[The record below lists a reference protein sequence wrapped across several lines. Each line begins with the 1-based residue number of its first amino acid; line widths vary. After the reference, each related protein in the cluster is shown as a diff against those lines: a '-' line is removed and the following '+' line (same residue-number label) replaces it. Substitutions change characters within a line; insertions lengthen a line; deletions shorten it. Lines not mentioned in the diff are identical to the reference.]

1 MRQLQKYLWAF
12 GLGCVL
18 ALVSAYPSWGDAS
31 LQNPQTVTWEDL
43 QPDQRTTIEKTY
55 ERLPESQLMEFAEL
69 VRRQDDWKLHNRPE
83 DRAEVDR
90 LRESLTRQGVNV
102 DELRGQVDRAR
113 AYQWEQ
119 ATQTN
124 PAINDQA
131 IKMMGYL
138 LPIEQNAIGQVSR
151 FLLVPFVGAC
161 MHVPPP
167 PPNQVVY
174 VEPGTPID
182 DPGLFAKVW
191 LEGTIRQQPSS
202 HVLFRVDGDQRV
214 DVSYTLDLT
223 AIEPVPYEVIRPE
236 TAPNSANSG
245 PFGWMNRD
253 GNYSWWETVQVKISE
268 MFTTTMTDIQERRS
282 WQALAIGLLVSFG
295 YGVLHTL
302 GPGHGKAI
310 IVSYFVGSGG
320 SLRRGLL
327 MGGRIAVFHVLSSI
341 VIIIVTDFVLRQTL
355 ATSPL
360 SYLVVRLISYAAIAT
375 IGGWMLWQALRST
388 FQTTQTSSNS
398 INNNTL
404 NPQPTTTPL
413 KPNPAANA
421 LLYPSLTDHI
431 QTQSTQSTTTS
442 TTPTSSPPSPSRLP
456 SWRHLGACSCLACDE
471 DTSTGGWLSLAIGAV
486 PCSGALLILLYGLAN
501 NMVWISVA
509 MVLAISLGMAITLAV
524 IGIAAIWGRNIAD
537 RRFEGNSARLAKMSR
552 WVRIAGT
559 GIVCAIGVTLFSVT
573 LFSGL
578 SS

>member
-12 GLGCVL
+12 GLGCLL

-31 LQNPQTVTWEDL
+31 VQDLQTVTWEDL
-43 QPDQRTTIEKTY
+43 QPRQNTTIEKAY
-55 ERLPESQLMEFAEL
+55 EQLPEAQLMEFAEL
-69 VRRQDDWKLHNRPE
+69 VRRQDDVKLHNRP
-83 DRAEVDR
+83 DDQAEADR
-90 LRESLTRQGVNV
+90 LRESLTRQGVDV
-102 DELRGQVDRAR
+102 DQLRQQVDRAR

-124 PAINDQA
+124 AAIEDQA
-131 IKMMGYL
+131 VKIMGYL
-138 LPIEQNAIGQVSR
+138 LPIEQTALGQVKR

-167 PPNQVVY
+167 PPNQVIY
-174 VEPGTPID
+174 VEPETPID

-202 HVLFRVDGDQRV
+202 HVIFRVDGDQQV
-214 DVSYTLDLT
+214 DVSYTLELS

-245 PFGWMNRD
+245 LFGWMKRD
-253 GNYSWWETVQVKISE
+253 GNYSWWDTIQVKISE

-341 VIIIVTDFVLRQTL
+341 VIIVVTDFVLRQTL

-360 SYLVVRLISYAAIAT
+360 SYLVVRLISYAAIAA
-375 IGGWMLWQALRST
+375 IGGWMLWQAL
-388 FQTTQTSSNS
+388 QATTQVAQTPAQTAANSLNSSS
-398 INNNTL
+398 I
-404 NPQPTTTPL
+404 PPKTP
-413 KPNPAANA
+413 PINPAANA
-421 LLYPSLTDHI
+421 LLYPSLTEQI
-431 QTQSTQSTTTS
+431 QANSTPST
-442 TTPTSSPPSPSRLP
+442 PSNDSNPNRLP
-456 SWRHLGACSCLACDE
+456 VWRHLGACSCLACDE
-471 DTSTGGWLSLAIGAV
+471 DSSTGGWLSLAIGAV

-501 NMVWISVA
+501 NMVWISIT
-509 MVLAISLGMAITLAV
+509 MVLAISLGMAVTLSA

-537 RRFEGNSARLAKMSR
+537 RRFAPNSVRLERLTR

>member
-1 MRQLQKYLWAF
+1 MRQLQNYLWAF
-12 GLGCVL
+12 GLGCLL
-18 ALVSAYPSWGDAS
+18 ALVSAYPSWGNTNNQD
-31 LQNPQTVTWEDL
+31 LQTVTWPDL
-43 QPDQRTTIEKTY
+43 QPKQTTTIEKDY

-69 VRRQDDWKLHNRPE
+69 VRRQDDVKLHNRPE
-83 DRAEVDR
+83 DQVEADR
-90 LRESLTRQGVNV
+90 LRQSLTQQGVDV
-102 DELRGQVDRAR
+102 DKLREQVDRAR
-113 AYQWEQ
+113 AHQWEQ
-119 ATQTN
+119 ATQ
-124 PAINDQA
+124 INATIDDQQ
-131 IKMMGYL
+131 IKIMGYL
-138 LPIEQNAIGQVSR
+138 LPIEYTPGNQVSR

-167 PPNQVVY
+167 PPNQVIY
-174 VEPGTPID
+174 VEPEAPID

-202 HVLFRVDGDQRV
+202 HVLFRVDGNQRV
-214 DVSYTLDLT
+214 DVSYALDLT

-236 TAPNSANSG
+236 TAPNAANSG
-245 PFGWMNRD
+245 KFDWMNRD
-253 GNYSWWETVQVKISE
+253 PNYSWWDSVQVKISDL
-268 MFTTTMTDIQERRS
+268 FTTTMTEIQERRS
-282 WQALAIGLLVSFG
+282 RQALAIGLGVSFG

-341 VIIIVTDFVLRQTL
+341 VIIVVTDFVLRQTL
-355 ATSPL
+355 ATSPT
-360 SYLVVRLISYAAIAT
+360 SYWVVRLMSYAAIAA
-375 IGGWMLWQALRST
+375 IGGWMLWQAVRST
-388 FQTTQTSSNS
+388 AQTASNS
-398 INNNTL
+398 IPTPIPTSVDPESSTQPPKTPSI
-404 NPQPTTTPL
+404 NPT
-413 KPNPAANA
+413 ANA
-421 LLYPSLTDHI
+421 LLYPSLTAQI
-431 QTQSTQSTTTS
+431 QANSAQSTIQPDPNSN
-442 TTPTSSPPSPSRLP
+442 RLP
-456 SWRHLGACSCLACDE
+456 VWRHLGTCSCLACDE
-471 DTSTGGWLSLAIGAV
+471 DGSTGGWLSLAIGAV

-501 NMVWISVA
+501 NMVWISIA
-509 MVLAISLGMAITLAV
+509 MVLAISLGMAVTLSA

-537 RRFEGNSARLAKMSR
+537 RRFAPNSVRLERLTR

>member
-12 GLGCVL
+12 GLGCLL

-31 LQNPQTVTWEDL
+31 VQDLQTVTWEDL
-43 QPDQRTTIEKTY
+43 QPSSSTTIEKAY
-55 ERLPESQLMEFAEL
+55 EQLPEAQLMEFAEL
-69 VRRQDDWKLHNRPE
+69 VRRQDDVKLHNRPE
-83 DRAEVDR
+83 DQAEADR
-90 LRESLTRQGVNV
+90 LRESLTRQGVDV
-102 DELRGQVDRAR
+102 DTLRQQVDRAR

-124 PAINDQA
+124 AAIEDQA
-131 IKMMGYL
+131 VKIMGYL
-138 LPIEQNAIGQVSR
+138 LPIEQNALGQVQR

-167 PPNQVVY
+167 PPNQVIY
-174 VEPGTPID
+174 VEPETPID

-202 HVLFRVDGDQRV
+202 HVIFRVDGDQQV
-214 DVSYTLDLT
+214 DVSYALELS

-236 TAPNSANSG
+236 AAPNSASSG
-245 PFGWMNRD
+245 LFGWMKRD

-341 VIIIVTDFVLRQTL
+341 VIIVVTDFVLRQTL

-360 SYLVVRLISYAAIAT
+360 SYLVVRLISYAAIAA
-375 IGGWMLWQALRST
+375 IGGWMLWQAL
-388 FQTTQTSSNS
+388 QATTQATQTPAQTAANS
-398 INNNTL
+398 INSSSIS
-404 NPQPTTTPL
+404 PKTP
-413 KPNPAANA
+413 PINPAANA
-421 LLYPSLTDHI
+421 LLYPSLTEQI
-431 QTQSTQSTTTS
+431 QANSTPST
-442 TTPTSSPPSPSRLP
+442 PSNDSNPNRLP
-456 SWRHLGACSCLACDE
+456 VWRHLGACSCLACDE
-471 DTSTGGWLSLAIGAV
+471 DSSTGGWLSLAIGAV

-501 NMVWISVA
+501 NMVWISIT
-509 MVLAISLGMAITLAV
+509 MVLAISLGMAVTLSA
-524 IGIAAIWGRNIAD
+524 IGIAAIWGRNLAD
-537 RRFEGNSARLAKMSR
+537 RRFAPNSVRLERLTR